1 MWLTSDEF
9 HFPAEPSEKFLSS
22 ILLLIQCDEQPA
34 ELVRGT
40 YLKALKPEE
49 HLRDW
54 AEKVFEE
61 SWKSKMVKRKATRG
75 SLRKSEKNSLPP
87 PLFSSQKDLSIL
99 PGLET
104 RPREVFPDAWDQKM
118 M

>member
-1 MWLTSDEF
+1 MWLTLDEF

-54 AEKVFEE
+54 AEKV
-61 SWKSKMVKRKATRG
+61 SKSHEKVK
-75 SLRKSEKNSLPP
+75 
-87 PLFSSQKDLSIL
+87 
-99 PGLET
+99 
-104 RPREVFPDAWDQKM
+104 W
-118 M
+118 